1 VCVCFSLF
9 VGTVTMSMSQSID
22 SLREEHEKKE
32 KFARFEKEK
41 KKREH
46 EMRRIE
52 RNRKKVIEQ
61 QQQHDFQSIDSLSSS
76 SYSNNCQPPS
86 QMSKSPSI
94 GSYDYLQ
101 TEEEKEINR
110 EMRNLLVEVFCDDQ
124 QLKSLSRLEVINEVE
139 KEQSRRNFSSKS
151 SKSKPS
157 SINQIHPLN
166 GRENLDQENEDFFE
180 KDLELQM
187 KNSTLLVEKQH
198 LFLKS
203 VKSNIQSIK
212 LYFQSIDISE
222 IGSCLL
228 AIYLKYS
235 TLASNFVNG
244 PFFGKFIVVVILL
257 AGVLVGIQSDGTLI
271 NSTSSQSQKTMIVTT
286 LNVFDW
292 VILGIFM
299 LEVVLKIMSFGTTP
313 ILYFQKGWN
322 QFDFLIVVASL
333 IPGFK

>member
-1 VCVCFSLF
+1 LF

-61 QQQHDFQSIDSLSSS
+61 QQQKDFQSIDSLSSS
-76 SYSNNCQPPS
+76 SYSNSHQPPS

-94 GSYDYLQ
+94 ASYDYLQ

-124 QLKSLSRLEVINEVE
+124 NLKSLSRLEVINEVE

-157 SINQIHPLN
+157 SIYQIHPLN
-166 GRENLDQENEDFFE
+166 GRENLDQGNEDFFE
-180 KDLELQM
+180 KDLELQI
-187 KNSTLLVEKQH
+187 KNSSLIEEQQEEEKSN
-198 LFLKS
+198 LFLKF
-203 VKSNIQSIK
+203 VKTNIQFMK
-212 LYFQSIDISE
+212 LYFQSIDRSE
-222 IGSCLL
+222 IGSYIL

-271 NSTSSQSQKTMIVTT
+271 NSTSSQSQKIVIVTT

-292 VILGIFM
+292 IILGIFM